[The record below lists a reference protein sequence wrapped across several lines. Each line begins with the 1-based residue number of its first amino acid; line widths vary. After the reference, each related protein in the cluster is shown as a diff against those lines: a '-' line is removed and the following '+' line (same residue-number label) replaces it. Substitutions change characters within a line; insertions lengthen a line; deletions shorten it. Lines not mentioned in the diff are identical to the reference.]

1 MKCECQ
7 QITKLQPDFCVLL
20 NQYRLIEIAGA
31 DAEKYLQGQLTADVT
46 KLAIGEH
53 TLTSHCD
60 PKGKMSALFRL
71 YRAQDEQFFAIIRCE
86 LLPEALVQ
94 LKKYAVFSKVTFTE
108 LDTPLFG
115 VANATALANLSENAT
130 ALVLSCAQ
138 KRAIVWGETLTTRAL
153 GFSRYSR
160 WFTNSR

>member
-20 NQYRLIEIAGA
+20 NQYRLIEIVGA

-71 YRAQDEQFFAIIRCE
+71 YRAQAEQFFAIIRCE

-115 VANATALANLSENAT
+115 LSGE
-130 ALVLSCAQ
+130 
-138 KRAIVWGETLTTRAL
+138 KRLLRMAKARCGI
-153 GFSRYSR
+153 
-160 WFTNSR
+160 

>member
-7 QITKLQPDFCVLL
+7 QITKLQPDFCVPL

-60 PKGKMSALFRL
+60 PKGKMSTLFRL
-71 YRAQDEQFFAIIRCE
+71 YRAQAEQFFAIIRCE

-115 VANATALANLSENAT
+115 IANAMALANLSANAT
-130 ALVLSCAQ
+130 VLVLSD
-138 KRAIVWGETLTTRAL
+138 
-153 GFSRYSR
+153 
-160 WFTNSR
+160 